1 MTNRE
6 LNQQSSSGKPA
17 QSQRA
22 ASSVFQ
28 STVFPSAPK
37 FAYAVGDPQ
46 EGNLATPINS
56 SKLTRWFINQL
67 PAYRPGVSPFQ
78 RGLQIGLSHGFWLL
92 GPFVAL
98 GPLRNTN
105 LALFAGLLSTIGVVL
120 IAVLSLSFYAASAP
134 PAPSATLTTPQP
146 PKDLGTPQGWQELA
160 RGFLFGGLSG
170 AVFAAILLLI
180 YGL

>member
-1 MTNRE
+1 MTN
-6 LNQQSSSGKPA
+6 LKP
-17 QSQRA
+17 SQRA
-22 ASSVFQ
+22 ASSVTQ
-28 STVFPSAPK
+28 STVLPALAPK
-37 FAYAVGDPQ
+37 FVDAVGDPQ

-98 GPLRNTN
+98 GPLRDTG
-105 LALFAGLLSTIGVVL
+105 LALFAGLLSTIGVVV
-120 IAVLSLSFYAASAP
+120 IAVLSIALYAESSP
-134 PAPSATLTTPQP
+134 PPPIATLTTPQP
-146 PKDLGTPQGWQELA
+146 PQDLGTPQGWQELA

-170 AVFAAILLLI
+170 AVFAAVLLLI
-180 YGL
+180 YGV